1 MVDAERTLAAARRLE
16 VAMTAGLGLL
26 AAFGLLG
33 VAISVA
39 APISGGRGCWCVKG
53 SYGENTLSAGQ
64 AWVVIGVVAIHVG
77 FWIALLDLAGGV
89 FRQLSRGNPKAAA
102 RRARVLALLLWGML
116 AWGLV
121 SQMIT
126 SAAATWGFPVG
137 ERTISIAFGTTQ
149 ISVAFAALIAS
160 FLAHGFALGAELW
173 QDHWEVI

>member
-1 MVDAERTLAAARRLE
+1 MVDTERTLAAARRLE
-16 VAMTAGLGLL
+16 VAMTAGIGLL
-26 AAFGLLG
+26 AAFGLVG
-33 VAISVA
+33 IAISVA
-39 APISGGRGCWCVKG
+39 APSAVAEALVRQG
-53 SYGENTLSAGQ
+53 SYEENTLSAGQ